1 MCGKDGKP
9 PSGEATAE
17 AIKHILETCRTR
29 RRPGAALH
37 DAEEA
42 QLRIEEGWQFVA
54 VVSELKMMLDGV
66 ADVVQKL
73 GLRRAV
79 ETTAKY

>member
-1 MCGKDGKP
+1 MN
-9 PSGEATAE
+9 
-17 AIKHILETCRTR
+17 
-29 RRPGAALH
+29 
-37 DAEEA
+37 AEEA
-42 QLRIEEGWQFVA
+42 RHRIEEGWQFVA

-73 GLRRAV
+73 GLKRQV